1 MSTQRL
7 AIAMVE
13 HDSATQEL
21 YQRVLSQEF
30 DVFPCGNTMDARQIL
45 REQTIS
51 VVVVEPVSSGWQL
64 VHEVKG
70 RIPVIVCSIREV
82 EQPEIRRILAAVLVK
97 PVLPSELLRVVQEVI
112 KNVLQK

>member
-7 AIAMVE
+7 AIAIVE

-30 DVFPCGNTMDARQIL
+30 DVFACANTIDAGQIL

-51 VVVVEPVSSGWQL
+51 VVVVEPVSSGWEF
-64 VHEVKG
+64 VHELKG
-70 RIPVIVCSIREV
+70 RIPVIMCSIREV
-82 EQPEIRRILAAVLVK
+82 EQPEIRRVLAAVLVK
-97 PVLPSELLRVVQEVI
+97 PVLPSELLRIVQEVI